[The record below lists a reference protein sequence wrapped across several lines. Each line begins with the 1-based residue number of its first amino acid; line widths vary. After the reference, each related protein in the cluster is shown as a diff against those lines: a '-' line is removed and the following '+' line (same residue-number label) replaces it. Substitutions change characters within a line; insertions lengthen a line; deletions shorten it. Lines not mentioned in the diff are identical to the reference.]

1 MKSLKSLFATLAIV
15 SLTFACSAVTE
26 TPVSQAPDTT
36 ENEIIPADNAVFS
49 GGNDPVPV
57 ITKPKV

>member
-1 MKSLKSLFATLAIV
+1 MKSLKSLFAVLTIV
-15 SLTFACSAVTE
+15 SLSFACASVTE
-26 TPVSQAPDTT
+26 TPVTKAPATDTEVT
-36 ENEIIPADNAVFS
+36 PVDNAVFS